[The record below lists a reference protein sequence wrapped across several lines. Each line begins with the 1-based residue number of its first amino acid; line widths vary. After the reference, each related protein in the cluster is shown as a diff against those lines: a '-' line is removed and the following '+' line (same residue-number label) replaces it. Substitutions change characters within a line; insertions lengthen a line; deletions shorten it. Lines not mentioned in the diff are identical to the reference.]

1 MAQYRRPGSRGR
13 RRRQS
18 WWVTL
23 LSRRPR
29 PVWMLVTAHV
39 FALGIALVL
48 YALPHHVI
56 PQAGVAVGITSSRAS
71 MSSANN
77 AGENSAADGV
87 ETQAPVATQQ
97 PGSDMT
103 AISSQA
109 IDDSGAPAAAQSA
122 SAVPEPSSTPAADA
136 VGSFRV
142 KFADYFTSGEVE
154 RTENTY
160 RSANVNIT
168 LSSNYNDSL
177 QVRYHVA
184 DIYIADISCLQT
196 AFAND
201 QYGSGYTEWPQSFA
215 ERFQSIVTING
226 DYCGARKDGV
236 VIRNGMLY
244 RDERNI
250 NDVAVIYWDGTM
262 KAFSPHEFDAET
274 EMANG
279 AYQCWNFGPFLLDED
294 GKALTDFNSDVT
306 SENPRSVFGYYEPGH
321 YCFVAVDGRSNDSKG
336 MKLTT
341 LAQLMEYL
349 GCKQAFNLDGGQ
361 TSILC
366 AGSSIINNPCDG
378 GRKSSDVIMILDRV
392 AE

>member
-1 MAQYRRPGSRGR
+1 MAQYRRPGSRR
-13 RRRQS
+13 KRRRQS
-18 WWVTL
+18 RLVAL
-23 LSRRPR
+23 LYRRPR
-29 PVWMLVTAHV
+29 PIWMLVTAHV

-71 MSSANN
+71 MSASN
-77 AGENSAADGV
+77 AAQPSAANAV

-97 PGSDMT
+97 PEADAPT
-103 AISSQA
+103 PTPQA
-109 IDDSGAPAAAQSA
+109 VNDTGVLAAAQSA
-122 SAVPEPSSTPAADA
+122 SPVAEPSSTPAVDA
-136 VGSFRV
+136 VGIFRV

-154 RTENTY
+154 RTDNTY

-168 LSSNYNDSL
+168 LSTNYNDDL

-196 AFAND
+196 AFARD
-201 QYGSGYTEWPQSFA
+201 QYGSGYSEWPQSFA
-215 ERFQSIVTING
+215 RRFQSIVTING
-226 DYCGARKDGV
+226 DYSGARKNGV
-236 VIRNGMLY
+236 IIRNGTLY
-244 RDERNI
+244 RDENNI

-262 KAFSPHEFDAET
+262 KTFSPHDFDAET

-279 AYQCWNFGPFLLDED
+279 AYQCWNFGPLLLDED

-306 SENPRSVFGYYEPGH
+306 SRHPRSVIGYYEPGH
-321 YCFVAVDGRSNDSKG
+321 YCFVAVDGRSSESKG
-336 MKLTT
+336 LTMT
-341 LAQLMEYL
+341 ALAQLMEYL

-366 AGSSIINNPCDG
+366 AGTSVINDPYKD
-378 GRKSSDVIMILDRV
+378 GRKCSDVIMILDRA